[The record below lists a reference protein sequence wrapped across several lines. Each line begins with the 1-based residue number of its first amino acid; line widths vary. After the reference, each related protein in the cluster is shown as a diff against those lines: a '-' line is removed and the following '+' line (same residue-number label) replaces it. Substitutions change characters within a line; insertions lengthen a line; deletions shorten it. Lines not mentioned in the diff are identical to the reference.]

1 MTPFAV
7 RLPTV
12 MAGAGKVGYLYA
24 KGEADG
30 SWRITDKEL
39 GKHELVGACDTPEA
53 MIPRLR
59 DHLEAW
65 CGEQAAIV
73 AHNLGVLDRAPERR
87 QGFRPGW
94 KAREYQIEREA
105 LKRSLASA
113 ARVLQAIA
121 SVAQRHGWPIIGY
134 DGPLLDLTAAGV
146 LVERD
151 PARGA
156 A

>member
-7 RLPTV
+7 RLPT
-12 MAGAGKVGYLYA
+12 MMPGAGKVGYLYA
-24 KGEADG
+24 KGLADG

-39 GKHELVGACDTPEA
+39 GKHELVGQCDTPEA

-65 CGEQAAIV
+65 CKEQAAIV
-73 AHNLGVLDRAPERR
+73 EHNLGIIDRQQPPGGARPTWKTSERV
-87 QGFRPGW
+87 
-94 KAREYQIEREA
+94 KERENY
-105 LKRSLASA
+105 KRAIASA

-121 SVAQRHGWPIIGY
+121 SVAHAHGWPIDGY
-134 DGPLLDLTAAGV
+134 TGPLLDLAAPGV
-146 LVERD
+146 LVEKV
-151 PARGA
+151 A